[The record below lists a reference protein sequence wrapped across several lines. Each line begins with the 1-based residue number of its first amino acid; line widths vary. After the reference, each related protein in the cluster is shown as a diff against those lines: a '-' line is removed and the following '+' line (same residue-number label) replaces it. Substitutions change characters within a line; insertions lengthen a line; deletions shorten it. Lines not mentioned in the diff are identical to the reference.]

1 MIRFYKISLFFPFLA
16 LLSSGVAFAQDKL
29 LLHEDFSKPNSNY
42 ISIGRG
48 ECTVQNGILRTKGA
62 SLCLGDKTWT
72 DYEMKFRAR
81 VPKGEP
87 FMQIWAGFRA
97 ANREDRYVISLRGEQ
112 FSDMIINR
120 MGYMASEEFLGLRY
134 LDFRPV
140 PGKWYDIKI
149 QVCGDR
155 IRVYVNDEK
164 KPRYDIVDKNSSLV
178 PAGGIV
184 LGGSFLANEFDYVTV
199 TQLPADFF
207 KGQKVAEYDSRPTPA
222 QKEAKRVEQR
232 ADYRHIRVD
241 KILPQRTVVSLNGDW
256 LFLPDGS
263 QDESKAS
270 PDVPDNAWHV
280 MPVPNFWNPI
290 RVWLHGDGYGNA
302 TKGTSDIYYKR
313 ELERCQQY
321 TFDTDRTNDA
331 WYRQWVE
338 FPHEIAGKHVE
349 ITFEGIS
356 KAGEVYF
363 NGHHITSHIGM
374 FEDVTVD
381 VSDYVL
387 PGKNLIAVKV
397 HRQFVKG
404 IENPD
409 QVLDVAVTVPVTN
422 SMLKDLPHAGYGGAP
437 GGLWQP
443 VTMTITEPI
452 RITDVFVKPALDG
465 ATFDVTIKNSSTKKG
480 KFNLSTLIKDKAD
493 GTIIYNK
500 ADLKNI
506 TLEAGEQKVV
516 TYAVNDL
523 KPKLWAP
530 HTPNL
535 YDFNFTLSD
544 GSHAVDCSTVTSGFR
559 TIEDRDGIFHLN
571 GKPYWL
577 RGANQSPGVLVPHDP
592 EFADI
597 FCQLM
602 RAGNLNVTRS
612 HMAPYNRTWMDASD
626 RNGVGVSQEGTW
638 PWLMLL
644 SSMPEKEILDIWK
657 HEFLS
662 LVKKYR
668 NHPSLFFWTINNE
681 MKFYENDPDPER
693 AKRKMIIISDV
704 VKQMR
709 AIDPTR
715 PVCFDSNYF
724 RKEGKKRFGDEFYQ
738 SAGID
743 DGDIDDV
750 HQYYNWYVQNVFEQ
764 FDGQFQKTY
773 KTPGRMLISQ
783 EMSTGYPNND
793 TGAPSRFYSLH
804 FYDAQSFTGIHSYDY
819 SDPKYFLSFNNFATK
834 ELAEALRRTNEQCS
848 GIMHFAMICWFKD
861 VYDKNTIQPH
871 LTYYGLQKALSPILV
886 SAELWG
892 RHLWA
897 GRELTNRICIV
908 NDSEQYAD
916 LAPSRLRWEIVASDG
931 SVLSSGEE
939 KVPQVPY
946 HERVWLE
953 PRINL
958 PASLPSPRCDIKLKL
973 TLTENGKQVSYNEY
987 DLLLADRSWMK
998 PIKSGKKIVTLD
1010 LGGTASAL
1018 TAAGVKYEQVSDME
1032 QLLQTT
1038 ADLYIVSGLEPGKNC
1053 TDKQLAALK
1062 DCLAKNGRLLLL
1074 GSEKAAMAMY
1084 PEHITGWMNAFDLP
1098 SGKQCQGEI
1107 VNTEIEESPIL
1118 DGIEPLDL
1126 RYFNNDKRELP
1137 IACHGA
1143 FKINRS
1149 DKMEAIASYV
1159 KIHGFLFFK
1168 QIRDR
1173 QNYVRENIKAFPV
1186 IKITDKGKIIASS
1199 MAHERATSDP
1209 VPARLLSNMVNDLLN
1224 D

>member
-1 MIRFYKISLFFPFLA
+1 MIRFCKAFLLPLVV
-16 LLSSGVAFAQDKL
+16 LLSAGSVFSHGRV
-29 LLHEDFSKPNSNY
+29 LLHDDFSEPNDAYTSV
-42 ISIGRG
+42 GRG
-48 ECTVQNGILRTKGA
+48 ECTVENGILRTKGA
-62 SLCLGDKTWT
+62 SLHLGDKTWT

-97 ANREDRYVISLRGEQ
+97 ANRDDRYVVSLRGEQ

-140 PGKWYDIKI
+140 PDTWYDIKI

-155 IRVYVNDEK
+155 MRVYVGDEQ
-164 KPRYDIVDKNSSLV
+164 KPRYDIVDKNASLV

-184 LGGSFLANEFDYVTV
+184 LGGSYLANEFDYVTV

-207 KGQKVAEYDSRPTPA
+207 DGQKAVEYDSRPTSA
-222 QKEAKRVEQR
+222 QKEAERVEQR
-232 ADYRHIRVD
+232 AGYRHIRVD
-241 KILPQRTVVSLNGDW
+241 KVLPQRTVVSLNGDW

-263 QDESKAS
+263 QDTSKAS
-270 PDVPDNAWHV
+270 PDVADNAWHV

-302 TKGTSDIYYKR
+302 TKGTSDIYYRR
-313 ELERCQQY
+313 ELDRCQQY
-321 TFDTDRTNDA
+321 TFDTNRTNDA

-374 FEDVTVD
+374 FADVTVD
-381 VSDYVL
+381 VSDHVL

-443 VTMTITEPI
+443 VTMTITEPV
-452 RITDVFVKPALDG
+452 RVTDVFVKPSLEG
-465 ATFDVTIKNSSTKKG
+465 AAFDVTVENSGTEKG
-480 KFNLSTLIKDKAD
+480 RFRLSTLIRDKTD
-493 GTIIYNK
+493 GTVIYDRE
-500 ADLKNI
+500 DLKNI
-506 TLEAGEQKVV
+506 ALEAGEQQVV
-516 TYAVNDL
+516 TYTVAGL

-530 HTPNL
+530 HSPNL
-535 YDFNFTLSD
+535 YDFSFTLSD
-544 GSHAVDCSTVTSGFR
+544 GKRAVDCTTVTSGFR
-559 TIEDRDGIFHLN
+559 TVEDKGGIFHLN

-577 RGANQSPGVLVPHDP
+577 RGGNHTPGVLVPHDP
-592 EFADI
+592 EFADV
-597 FCQLM
+597 FCRLM

-612 HMAPYNRTWMDASD
+612 HMAPYNRIWMDASD
-626 RNGVGVSQEGTW
+626 RNGIGVSQEGTW

-644 SSMPEKEILDIWK
+644 TSMPEQHILDIWK

-662 LVKKYR
+662 MVKKYR
-668 NHPSLFFWTINNE
+668 NHPALFFWTINNE
-681 MKFYENDPDPER
+681 MKFYENDPDRER
-693 AKRKMIIISDV
+693 AERKMILISDV

-724 RKEGKKRFGDEFYQ
+724 RKEGTKRFGAEFYE
-738 SAGID
+738 SADID
-743 DGDIDDV
+743 DGDFDDV

-764 FDGQFQKTY
+764 FDGQFQKNY

-804 FYDAQSFTGIHSYDY
+804 FYDAQSFAGIHSYDY
-819 SDPKYFLSFNNFATK
+819 SDPKHFLNFNNFATK
-834 ELAEALRRTNEQCS
+834 ELAEALRRTNDQCS
-848 GIMHFAMICWFKD
+848 GIMHFALICWFRD
-861 VYDKNTIQPH
+861 VYDKKTIQPH

-897 GRELTNRICIV
+897 GGELTNRICIV
-908 NDSEQYAD
+908 NDSEQCTD
-916 LAPSRLRWEIVASDG
+916 LAPSRLEWKIVAPG
-931 SVLSSGEE
+931 EQVLASGVQD
-939 KVPQVPY
+939 VPRVAY
-946 HERVWLE
+946 HDRVWLE
-953 PRINL
+953 PRITL
-958 PASLPSPRCDIKLKL
+958 PASLPTPRCDAKLQL
-973 TLTENGKQVSYNEY
+973 TLTENGKRVSYNEY
-987 DLLLADRSWMK
+987 DLLLADRNWMRPAK
-998 PIKSGKKIVTLD
+998 ADKKIVALD
-1010 LGGTASAL
+1010 MGGMAPAL
-1018 TAAGVKYEQVSDME
+1018 AAAGVRYESVFDMA
-1032 QLLQTT
+1032 QLLRTT

-1053 TDKQLAALK
+1053 TDTQLAALK
-1062 DCLAKNGRLLLL
+1062 DRIAEDGRLLLL
-1074 GSEKAAMAMY
+1074 GSEKAAIAMY
-1084 PEHITGWMNAFDLP
+1084 PEHITGWMNTIDLP
-1098 SGKQCQGEI
+1098 VGRQVQGEI

-1118 DGIEPLDL
+1118 DGIEPMDL

-1137 IACHGA
+1137 IACHGG
-1143 FKINRS
+1143 FRINRS
-1149 DKMEAIASYV
+1149 DKMEAVAAYT

-1168 QIRDR
+1168 EIRDR
-1173 QNYVRENIKAFPV
+1173 QTYVRENIKAFPV
-1186 IKITDKGKIIASS
+1186 IKITDGGEIIASA
-1199 MAHERATSDP
+1199 MAHERAVNDP
-1209 VPARLLSNMVNDLLN
+1209 VPARLLSNMVGDLLSE
-1224 D
+1224 